1 MRLNDAATATLTIAF
16 DSVVVLPPF
25 DDGLL
30 WKRLERAAV
39 ALLVIGFSA
48 DLFHFNFYASVL
60 GATFRGPVIGDRFAF
75 AKTLSGNAAAVDALL
90 HHVVFNRIDPSL

>member
-1 MRLNDAATATLTIAF
+1 MRLNDAATATLTIVF

-39 ALLVIGFSA
+39 ASA
-48 DLFHFNFYASVL
+48 RYRV
-60 GATFRGPVIGDRFAF
+60 FRRSIP
-75 AKTLSGNAAAVDALL
+75 L
-90 HHVVFNRIDPSL
+90 

>member
-30 WKRLERAAV
+30 WKRL
-39 ALLVIGFSA
+39 ALQWLCS
-48 DLFHFNFYASVL
+48 S
-60 GATFRGPVIGDRFAF
+60 
-75 AKTLSGNAAAVDALL
+75 
-90 HHVVFNRIDPSL
+90 